1 MTEFTKAERLVAV
14 YKVLVGRAQRG
25 ETITYEAMAGAIQVS
40 NARLVGRYLDPIAV
54 HLLMAGLP
62 PLTALVVS
70 KVNGKPGEGLIKT
83 PETFEDALRRVYA
96 YGWDPEFFAPLLG

>member
-1 MTEFTKAERLVAV
+1 MAELTKAEKLVTV
-14 YKVLVGRAQRG
+14 YQVLVELAQRG
-25 ETITYEAMAGAIQVS
+25 DTITYEEMAAAIQVS

-70 KVNGKPGEGLIKT
+70 KVNGKPGAGLMKT
-83 PETFEDALRRVYA
+83 PQSFEDGRAWVYA
-96 YGWDPEFFAPLLG
+96 YPWDPELFAPLLA

>member
-1 MTEFTKAERLVAV
+1 MSATTIKLVTI
-14 YKVLVGRAQRG
+14 YQVLVELAQRRD
-25 ETITYEAMAGAIQVS
+25 TTTYEDMAAAIQIS

-70 KVNGKPGEGLIKT
+70 KVNGKPGAGLMETPQIFEEGR
-83 PETFEDALRRVYA
+83 ARVYA
-96 YGWDPEFFAPLLG
+96 YRRDPELFVPLLA